1 MTLDMW
7 TPHGPMVCFGK
18 RAGSVDQGVYLTST
32 QDADHSTCAGWAQR
46 RGVGSNAQVA
56 LLIASPPRRNG
67 AALDRSAHR
76 PATAVASTRDTGTIH
91 SWDPPMVGVGEGAVV
106 PRPRQPCRPRAAPG
120 PPGSSSP
127 PSLHVLFA
135 PMEHARPSPRC
146 YVVVHPHVRSLGVD
160 TPCPPVTGRCARRP
174 RYRRVGVPRGACPG
188 AQAGPGGRRA
198 PLLCRIG
205 RGP

>member
-106 PRPRQPCRPRAAPG
+106 PRPHAP
-120 PPGSSSP
+120 PA
-127 PSLHVLFA
+127 SL
-135 PMEHARPSPRC
+135 
-146 YVVVHPHVRSLGVD
+146 VVR
-160 TPCPPVTGRCARRP
+160 ARRL
-174 RYRRVGVPRGACPG
+174 ALL
-188 AQAGPGGRRA
+188 AH
-198 PLLCRIG
+198 PLLLHSMFSLRLWNTPDPLPVVMSWSILMSA
-205 RGP
+205 R